1 MCEDDGKSQSALTL
15 PTLPVPLEADQNVS
29 EVLRDPG
36 RVSSD
41 GTSGTIASLAPA
53 GTETEVFRNILLPC
67 IRYAPTL
74 PSRHPLYHTPQTSKL
89 IG

>member
-1 MCEDDGKSQSALTL
+1 MCEDNGKSQSALTL

-53 GTETEVFRNILLPC
+53 GTETEVFETFCFHASDMHLPYRRDIHSI
-67 IRYAPTL
+67 IRHKL
-74 PSRHPLYHTPQTSKL
+74 PS
-89 IG
+89 